1 MLAGLKFHIYR
12 HLQNSIRRFHG
23 CRSLSGDSKS
33 SKIWLDRQNR
43 DNYTLRAKAESYRS
57 RAAYKLMEIDKKH
70 RIFKSKQTVVD
81 LGFAPGSWSQVAAE
95 LVKPGGRVIG
105 LDLLLVEPPEGV
117 SAIQGNFLDPG
128 VQLELE
134 TVLANPNRG
143 RHITPDER
151 SGFNEDSNFPKKRES
166 SKADVVL
173 SDMCGIWPQES
184 GFWTNSINNSYRMA
198 NTSGV
203 VARDHFTSMVSTLLY
218 SNIRCLNDQRLTI
231 PGSM

>member
-1 MLAGLKFHIYR
+1 MLASLNTRVCKQASSTLG
-12 HLQNSIRRFHG
+12 SIRWLHG
-23 CRSLSGDSKS
+23 CNALWDDSKS
-33 SKIWLDRQNR
+33 SNLWLERQSR
-43 DNYTLRAKAESYRS
+43 DQYTLRAKAESYRS
-57 RAAYKLMEIDKKH
+57 RAAYKLMEINKKH
-70 RIFKSKQTVVD
+70 HIFKPRQTVVD

-105 LDLLLVEPPEGV
+105 VDLLLVEPPEGV
-117 SAIQGNFLDPG
+117 SAIQGNFLDTG

-143 RHITPDER
+143 RYIAPDER
-151 SGFNEDSNFPKKRES
+151 SGFDEDGGFLKKRNS

-203 VARDHFTSMVSTLLY
+203 VARDHYSSMVSNTL
-218 SNIRCLNDQRLTI
+218 IRSRAMNWAGTNL
-231 PGSM
+231 